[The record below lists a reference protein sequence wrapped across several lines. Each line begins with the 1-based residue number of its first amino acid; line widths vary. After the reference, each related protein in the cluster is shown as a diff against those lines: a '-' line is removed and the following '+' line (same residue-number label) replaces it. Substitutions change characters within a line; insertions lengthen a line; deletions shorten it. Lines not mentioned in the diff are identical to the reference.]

1 MESKTKEYAGI
12 DVFRVVAAVLVAAI
26 HISPL
31 ASYNELADMALTKIA
46 ARTAVPFFFM
56 TTGFFLLGG
65 KEDERRRYEHLKQF
79 CKKTG
84 MIYVWAILLYLP
96 VNIYTGYFQKN
107 SVGEIVRDILVNGT
121 FYHLWYLPAV
131 VLGVAVTGWLL
142 YTFGMKATWKCVLAL
157 YLAGLLGDSY
167 YGISHNLPI
176 VRSIYEI
183 IFHVCNYT
191 RNGLFFA
198 PVYLLLGACIK
209 RGRKCTVREG
219 TIGLCISSVL
229 LFIEAF
235 WLHSAELPRHDS
247 MYIMLVPVMYFL
259 FSLLLHVRGRR
270 RPKCADI
277 ALAVYVI
284 HPLVI
289 IGMRGAAKLIHQ
301 EKLLVE
307 NSLIQFVSV
316 TVVSMIVAA
325 GWSYSKKWIGKRKL
339 RS

>member
-131 VLGVAVTGWLL
+131 MLGVAVTGWLL
-142 YTFGMKATWKCVLAL
+142 YTFGMKATWKCVLVL
-157 YLAGLLGDSY
+157 YLGGLLGDSY

-176 VRSIYEI
+176 VRWYM
-183 IFHVCNYT
+183 
-191 RNGLFFA
+191 
-198 PVYLLLGACIK
+198 K
-209 RGRKCTVREG
+209 
-219 TIGLCISSVL
+219 
-229 LFIEAF
+229 
-235 WLHSAELPRHDS
+235 
-247 MYIMLVPVMYFL
+247 
-259 FSLLLHVRGRR
+259 
-270 RPKCADI
+270 
-277 ALAVYVI
+277 
-284 HPLVI
+284 
-289 IGMRGAAKLIHQ
+289 
-301 EKLLVE
+301 
-307 NSLIQFVSV
+307 
-316 TVVSMIVAA
+316 
-325 GWSYSKKWIGKRKL
+325 
-339 RS
+339 

>member
-1 MESKTKEYAGI
+1 MEIKTKEYAGI
-12 DVFRVVAAVLVAAI
+12 DVFRMVAAILVAAI

-31 ASYNELADMALTKIA
+31 ASYNELADMVLTKIA

-65 KEDERRRYEHLKQF
+65 KEEERRRYEHLKQF

-107 SVGEIVRDILVNGT
+107 SVGKIVQDLLINGT

-142 YTFGMKATWKCVLAL
+142 HTFGMKTTWKCVLAL

-167 YGISHNLPI
+167 YGI
-176 VRSIYEI
+176 
-183 IFHVCNYT
+183 
-191 RNGLFFA
+191 
-198 PVYLLLGACIK
+198 
-209 RGRKCTVREG
+209 
-219 TIGLCISSVL
+219 
-229 LFIEAF
+229 
-235 WLHSAELPRHDS
+235 LHDLPRHDS
-247 MYIMLVPVMYFL
+247 MYLMLVPVMYFL

-316 TVVSMIVAA
+316 TVVSMILAA
-325 GWSYSKKWIGKRKL
+325 GWSCGKKWIGKRKL